1 MAEKKQL
8 ISRVIGAYRVTDDQY
23 PGEYVLAWGVNN
35 TSFERAWLEPR
46 ENDPC
51 SFDFRVVPGPLR
63 VLTPAAAI
71 ARLSDDTVCEWIYV
85 YGENGEVRAVQGRM
99 PAEAK

>member
-1 MAEKKQL
+1 MVEKKQL
-8 ISRVIGAYRVTDDQY
+8 ISRVIGAYRVSDDKGGDGY
-23 PGEYVLAWGVNN
+23 LLAWGINN

-51 SFDFRVVPGPLR
+51 SFDFRVVPGPLD

-71 ARLSDDTVCEWIYV
+71 ARLSEDTICEWIYV
-85 YGENGEVRAVQGRM
+85 YGENGPVRAVQGA
-99 PAEAK
+99 PPTK